1 MTLKKPPLGPPK
13 RSCSSAISRS
23 MLMRDCLRRRAR
35 RWRIRDVELDDDELE
50 LLETVVV
57 KLPGT
62 EEVVDDGDRVV
73 ESVCW

>member
-1 MTLKKPPLGPPK
+1 
-13 RSCSSAISRS
+13 